1 MGHPTCAVTEPPASP
16 PSPHADRSTAGLRV
30 PLRPTGAGDGGG
42 CGPWARGVGH
52 RCAASPLRGDGL
64 LISTQIGV
72 LSGDYHRVLPGYRSA
87 PTFAPRLRAPTLPCV
102 RRAERGGAVPNLFA
116 SPPHSSCK
124 KKKTNPTLN
133 SFKRF
138 FKSELEPMWH
148 FCGWD
153 LAWAQQ
159 SRDVEEALSL
169 SGPAG
174 WGRGLGCSRGSGA
187 ALRPP
192 DPQPCTVLSGSEH
205 CSAFHTICS
214 ELSGP
219 ECGDSGS
226 CVGSEPT
233 PALLYGDSLQPV
245 PRSHRAAH
253 PLQHCPRCGCG
264 GSRGASVCPS
274 VLSPPPPCP
283 DYRAKLLPTGTLPS
297 VPSISRCRGTRGP

>member
-1 MGHPTCAVTEPPASP
+1 MITTVFSPVIAALQPLLLASVRQPSHVCVVLSEEEQCQIFLPLLLIPPA
-16 PSPHADRSTAGLRV
+16 
-30 PLRPTGAGDGGG
+30 
-42 CGPWARGVGH
+42 
-52 RCAASPLRGDGL
+52 
-64 LISTQIGV
+64 
-72 LSGDYHRVLPGYRSA
+72 
-87 PTFAPRLRAPTLPCV
+87 
-102 RRAERGGAVPNLFA
+102 
-116 SPPHSSCK
+116 K
-124 KKKTNPTLN
+124 KNNKKNPTLN

-226 CVGSEPT
+226 CGGSEPT
-233 PALLYGDSLQPV
+233 PALLYGDSLQP
-245 PRSHRAAH
+245 S
-253 PLQHCPRCGCG
+253 PLPQG
-264 GSRGASVCPS
+264 CPS
-274 VLSPPPPCP
+274 PAALPQVWMWGIPGRLCLPLCAQPPPAVPG
-283 DYRAKLLPTGTLPS
+283 LP
-297 VPSISRCRGTRGP
+297 R